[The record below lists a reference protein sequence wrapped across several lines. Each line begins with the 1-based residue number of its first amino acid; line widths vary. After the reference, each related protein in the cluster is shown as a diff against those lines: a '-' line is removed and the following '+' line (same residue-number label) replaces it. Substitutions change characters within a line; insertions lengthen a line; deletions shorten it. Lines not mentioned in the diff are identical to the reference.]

1 MTVLLLLLTSILAL
15 VFLHPYLFYPLSLKL
30 LRRRPVNFASGAVPV
45 SATLVFC
52 AYQEER
58 SLPDKIANLR
68 AIRAVYPDLQF
79 ACYVDLCTDRTLEM
93 LQAESDLIQVV
104 AATERTG
111 KALGMRRLAEQ
122 CETDVMIFTD
132 ANVILQPESV
142 AAMLAYFAD
151 PEVGGVCGTLHYTNE
166 DESPTARTSGAYWRL
181 EETIKKLESASG
193 STMGADGSIFAT
205 RRRLYPVVPSYL
217 LDDFIVSMSV
227 IFAGYRLV
235 SAGDVHAYE
244 RSATVSA
251 DEFRRKRR
259 IAARAY
265 ASHLHL
271 WPQVKDQGPAILYRY
286 ISHRLLRWWGGPV
299 LAVGLVS
306 GLLFFLSAGWWPLA
320 VLLVLFVATMGLV
333 GSKFTD
339 RLLAPVYEVH
349 VALVATMLGVFD
361 ALRGRRYQT
370 WTPAQSR

>member
-1 MTVLLLLLTSILAL
+1 MTVVLLTLTILSA
-15 VFLHPYLFYPLSLKL
+15 VAFLHPYVFYPLSLKL
-30 LRRRPVNFASGAVPV
+30 LRKEPVLPEVGAVPV
-45 SATLVFC
+45 TATLVFC

-58 SLPDKIANLR
+58 SLPDKLANLR
-68 AIRAVYPDLQF
+68 AIRAAHPHLKF

-93 LQAESDLIQVV
+93 LQAESDLIEVV

-111 KALGMRRLAEQ
+111 KALGMRRLAQE

-132 ANVILQPESV
+132 ANVILEPSSV
-142 AAMLAYFAD
+142 PALLAYFDD
-151 PEVGGVCGTLHYTNE
+151 PAVGGVCGTLHYTNE
-166 DESPTARTSGAYWRL
+166 DESPTAQTSGAYWRL
-181 EETIKKLESASG
+181 EEAIKKLESASG

-235 SAGDVHAYE
+235 SAPDVHAYE

-271 WPQVKDQGPAILYRY
+271 WPQVREQGVGVLYRY
-286 ISHRLLRWWGGPV
+286 ISHRLLRWWGAPV
-299 LAVGLVS
+299 LIVGLVL
-306 GLLFFLSAGWWPLA
+306 GALFFLSAGLWPLSVA
-320 VLLVLFVATMGLV
+320 VAAVVAGMALFGPRFHDRVVA
-333 GSKFTD
+333 
-339 RLLAPVYEVH
+339 PIYEAH